1 MAYNFKKLSEVDV
14 QDKPS
19 ENTTVMAFESGQPKQ
34 LPASEFGGKGLVI
47 DLRAYTLNTDGSPT
61 IISDISYDPI
71 YESIASGK
79 NIVLKCTIDGVE
91 SFMFPIASAIV
102 PGQGLGVLAFME
114 YGNCMI
120 VFTNGSHHSTTET
133 ASK

>member
-34 LPASEFGGKGLVI
+34 IPASEFGGKGLVI
-47 DLRAYTLNTDGSPT
+47 DLSAYTLTTDGSQT

-71 YESIASGK
+71 YEAIASGK
-79 NIVLKCTIDGVE
+79 NIVLKCTIDGIE
-91 SFMFPIASAIV
+91 SFMFPIASAIA
-102 PGQGLGVLAFME
+102 PGQGLAVFIFTMDSQ
-114 YGNCMI
+114 NTI
-120 VFTNGSHHSTTET
+120 VFTNGSYHSTTET
-133 ASK
+133 ASE